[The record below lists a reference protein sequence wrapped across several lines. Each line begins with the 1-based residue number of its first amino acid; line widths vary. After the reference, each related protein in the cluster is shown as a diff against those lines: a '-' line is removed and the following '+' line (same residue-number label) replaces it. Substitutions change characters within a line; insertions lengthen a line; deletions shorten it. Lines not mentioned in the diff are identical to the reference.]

1 MHTSLHPSHWFH
13 HAAMPDTPRPGPQRL
28 RAWLHN
34 GAFWAT
40 VVLIAVVCALF
51 VLAIISS
58 GTVGNGAFAPV
69 LVP

>member
-1 MHTSLHPSHWFH
+1 MHTSIHPSQWFH
-13 HAAMPDTPRPGPQRL
+13 HEVAPGLQLPSPHRL
-28 RAWLHN
+28 RVWLHN

-40 VVLIAVVCALF
+40 VVLIAIVCALF

-58 GTVGNGAFAPV
+58 GTVGNGAYAPI